1 MANYLLIESRD
12 PYDSADAGP
21 WGALA
26 QELAAHG
33 HPTTVYLVQNGV
45 FPARRGARHNTL
57 LTDLADAGVTVLA
70 DDFSLRERA
79 IANLAEPVQAVP
91 IERLLALLLTP
102 DTRAIW
108 H

>member
-12 PYDSADAGP
+12 PYDSADTGP

-45 FPARRGARHNTL
+45 FPARRGARHNSL

-79 IANLAEPVQAVP
+79 SARSPTSRSRSRPCPSNACW
-91 IERLLALLLTP
+91 RCC
-102 DTRAIW
+102 
-108 H
+108 